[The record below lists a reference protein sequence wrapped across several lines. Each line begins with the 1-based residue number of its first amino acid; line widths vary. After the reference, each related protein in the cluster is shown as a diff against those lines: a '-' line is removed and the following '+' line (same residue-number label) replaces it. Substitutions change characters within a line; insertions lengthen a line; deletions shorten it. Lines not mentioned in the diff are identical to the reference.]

1 MGSHKMKLVTV
12 GLALAT
18 VAKALDCENGTVDM
32 QPGSSDHIDW
42 CNANAEKCKDS
53 DVQVCMFS
61 DEFDEVAEANPI
73 TMDDVNEPEP
83 TPEPVP
89 VIQGR
94 RGGIAKNT
102 EVRVTRTWVD
112 DVEEYCR
119 VNKKAC
125 KNQWGSRVARQLEN
139 FREKMDN
146 AFKQE
151 AAAHYNEFMAYAND
165 RCFNRIK
172 QCNSKISSVGSVEI
186 PSYENFWNFGCME
199 CFVTSMRLIKDLWR
213 RPQAQRAPRSDSRRQ
228 EVPRPG
234 QGGQPHPDHRW
245 VEEGQVDQEEHS
257 FSPQEALRSL
267 TVPGTEALCCLLQ
280 HLPLFL
286 VTLHLQLEIKT

>member
-32 QPGSSDHIDW
+32 QPGGSDHIDW
-42 CNANAEKCKDS
+42 CKANAEKCKDS

-61 DEFDEVAEANPI
+61 DEFDEVAETNPI

-89 VIQGR
+89 VIHGR

-199 CFVTSMRLIKDLWR
+199 CFVTSMRLIRLHDGDATLANMDSSNCLGKFCQALKAKRQHLAKIESDDAIHGLKNNALSADSAKFEEYRVNKR
-213 RPQAQRAPRSDSRRQ
+213 RK
-228 EVPRPG
+228 
-234 QGGQPHPDHRW
+234 
-245 VEEGQVDQEEHS
+245 EEGQSLNSRLRVDVH
-257 FSPQEALRSL
+257 
-267 TVPGTEALCCLLQ
+267 
-280 HLPLFL
+280 
-286 VTLHLQLEIKT
+286 